1 VRGKGI
7 NYDTGFRPGG
17 HESRPDFDSAVVA
30 AEMDVIAREL
40 SCTAVRISGSDAGRL
55 SKAAEL
61 AAAQGLE
68 VWLSPFPC
76 ELCGDSMLEL
86 FADCAR
92 QAESLR
98 TAGARVVL
106 VTGCELSLFAP
117 GFLPGSNVFDR
128 IDGLLAQSPA
138 TQAAVARL
146 PSRLN
151 DFLLSAASAAR
162 RSFAGVVTYASGMWE
177 PVDWAP
183 FDLVAVDAYRDAAN
197 SATFRDS
204 LRASAAHG
212 KPLVVTEFGCCAY
225 AGAGDRGGMGWAVV
239 DDPAAP
245 SCLDNDYQ
253 RDESEQVRYLRALT
267 QIFEAERVDL
277 AFWFTFAGYDRRRG
291 PGRRRDLDMASYG
304 AVTMLHE
311 ARPAGYRGLGW
322 EPRQVFHALA
332 ET

>member
-7 NYDTGFRPGG
+7 SYDTGFRAGG
-17 HESRPDFDSAVVA
+17 HESRPDFDPAVVA

-55 SKAAEL
+55 TKAAEL

-76 ELCGDSMLEL
+76 ELGGDSMLEL

-106 VTGCELSLFAP
+106 LTGCELSLFAP

-128 IDGLLAQSPA
+128 INGLLAQSPA

-146 PSRLN
+146 PSTLN
-151 DFLLSAASAAR
+151 DFLLTAASAAR

-177 PVDWAP
+177 PVDRAP

-197 SATFRDS
+197 SATSLDS

-225 AGAGDRGGMGWAVV
+225 AGA
-239 DDPAAP
+239 
-245 SCLDNDYQ
+245 

-322 EPRQVFHALA
+322 EPRQVFRALA
-332 ET
+332 EA

>member
-1 VRGKGI
+1 MRGKGI

-17 HESRPDFDSAVVA
+17 HDSRPVFDKEVVA
-30 AEMDVIAREL
+30 AEMDVISREL
-40 SCTAVRISGSDAGRL
+40 SCTAVRISGSDPERL
-55 SKAAEL
+55 TKAAEL
-61 AAAQGLE
+61 AAGRGLE

-76 ELCGDSMLEL
+76 ELGDDSMLDL

-98 TAGARVVL
+98 KAGARVVL

-117 GFLPGSNVFDR
+117 GFLPGSNAFDR
-128 IDGLLAQSPA
+128 IDGLMARSPA
-138 TQAAVARL
+138 AQAAVARL

-151 DFLLSAASAAR
+151 DFLLAAASAAR
-162 RSFAGVVTYASGMWE
+162 GSFAGLVTYASGMWE

-197 SATFRDS
+197 SARFRDS
-204 LRASAAHG
+204 LRAKAVHG

-225 AGAGDRGGMGWAVV
+225 TGAGDRGGMGWAVV

-245 SCLDNDYQ
+245 ACLDNDYQ

-267 QIFEAERVDL
+267 QIFEAENVDL
-277 AFWFTFAGYDRRRG
+277 AFWFTFACYDRRHSQ
-291 PGRRRDLDMASYG
+291 GRRRDLDMASYG
-304 AVTMLHE
+304 IVTMLHE
-311 ARPAGYRGLGW
+311 GLRGGHQGLGW
-322 EPRQVFHALA
+322 EPRQVFRALA
-332 ET
+332 EI